1 MENIFRCSICKK
13 EYSGYDAEKDC
24 LNDEINCLNLKD
36 KLDEIVKESIKIL
49 EEKYKVKILEEKHNV
64 QASSSN
70 HGQDYEIYEYFNGV
84 AEYKGNIF
92 KFYTSSDSVGDGR
105 CEPTLNSTETLVNN
119 FIYKY
124 LREKEIESN
133 EIIGVVE
140 FYEDSNIDDDS
151 GYYYYDKGY
160 KIGNQ
165 NVENLMYDLQ
175 GKKVRIEVIE

>member
-36 KLDEIVKESIKIL
+36 KLDDIVKESIKIL
-49 EEKYKVKILEEKHNV
+49 EEKYEVKIIEEKHNV
-64 QASSSN
+64 QADSSN
-70 HGQDYEIYEYFNGV
+70 HGNDYGIYKYFNGE

-92 KFYTSSDSVGDGR
+92 KFYINNDSVGDGR
-105 CEPTLNSTETLVNN
+105 YESTLDSIETLIYN

-133 EIIGVVE
+133 EIIGVVK
-140 FYEDSNIDDDS
+140 FYEENNIDEDS
-151 GYYYYDKGY
+151 GCYYYDKGY
-160 KIGNQ
+160 VIGNQ
-165 NVENLMYDLQ
+165 NVESLMYDLQ